1 MKTVFTTLSVIF
13 GVIFS
18 HSVLAQDV
26 TIYYTN
32 DIHAHVNP
40 AKIIAVDKNRLIGGM
55 ANIAGIV
62 NEAKKKSKD
71 VFFFDAGDYFT
82 GPYISTLTKG
92 EAIIDI
98 MNTMPF
104 DAVSVGN
111 HEFDHGVPN
120 MVSQLSKAEFPIL
133 LGNIYYTDTNK
144 PVWDHPWTI
153 IEKDGL
159 KIGVIGLHGAF
170 AFYDTVAAKARE
182 GVEARDEI
190 KYLNKA
196 LAELKGYANTI
207 PNMHILINAVT
218 INEAKDSSA
227 IENIVTTHDDIYK
240 VLTESGYKE
249 ENAKEVVDY
258 RNAIWTGHEQI
269 KKDGFISTNTL
280 VKIQGTIEHN
290 RAGIRKL
297 PGTELKNSVT
307 GKTIY
312 TPPQDEKE
320 IRNYL
325 KNLKDFI
332 NNNDDGID
340 PLIKVCLIHYQ
351 FESIHPFY
359 DGNGR
364 TGRILNILYL
374 VLNNLIDSPILYL
387 SKYINKTKQEYYK
400 LFNEVR

>member
-1 MKTVFTTLSVIF
+1 MDLELLPYNNIDLKTNKILEQLTLS
-13 GVIFS
+13 S
-18 HSVLAQDV
+18 
-26 TIYYTN
+26 
-32 DIHAHVNP
+32 
-40 AKIIAVDKNRLIGGM
+40 R
-55 ANIAGIV
+55 
-62 NEAKKKSKD
+62 
-71 VFFFDAGDYFT
+71 
-82 GPYISTLTKG
+82 
-92 EAIIDI
+92 
-98 MNTMPF
+98 
-104 DAVSVGN
+104 
-111 HEFDHGVPN
+111 
-120 MVSQLSKAEFPIL
+120 
-133 LGNIYYTDTNK
+133 
-144 PVWDHPWTI
+144 
-153 IEKDGL
+153 
-159 KIGVIGLHGAF
+159 
-170 AFYDTVAAKARE
+170 
-182 GVEARDEI
+182 
-190 KYLNKA
+190 A

-258 RNAIWTGHEQI
+258 RNAIWTGYELI
-269 KKDGFISTNTL
+269 RKDGYINTNTI

-297 PGTELKNSVT
+297 PGTELKNSIT
-307 GKTIY
+307 GETIY
-312 TPPQDEKE
+312 TPPQNENE

-325 KNLKDFI
+325 KNLEDFI
-332 NNNDDGID
+332 NNLNDDID
-340 PLIKVCLIHYQ
+340 PLIKVALIHYQ

-400 LFNEVR
+400 LFNEVRMNRNFEDWILYILKGIEITSKETINLIKNIQEEMSNYKSEFKEKLPKIYSKELLECLFYEVYTKIAYVEEACGVTRLTATSYLNQLEEAGLLVSEKIGREKIYKNIRLINLLSK